1 MASKS
6 FNYRF
11 PLIKLKAKQVLKR
24 QMLHGLAET
33 ERMLK
38 KQEERER
45 KRRDE
50 RSGMRDKG

>member
-1 MASKS
+1 MGGKT

-33 ERMLK
+33 ERMLR
-38 KQEERER
+38 KQEERR
-45 KRRDE
+45 MKQK
-50 RSGMRDKG
+50 DKG

>member
-1 MASKS
+1 MGGKS
-6 FNYRF
+6 FHYRF

-38 KQEERER
+38 KQEERRRKER
-45 KRRDE
+45 DAR
-50 RSGMRDKG
+50 

>member
-1 MASKS
+1 MSGKS

-33 ERMLK
+33 ERMLR
-38 KQEERER
+38 KQEERRRR
-45 KRRDE
+45 KHDE
-50 RSGMRDKG
+50 GYGMRDKG

>member
-1 MASKS
+1 MGGKT

-33 ERMLK
+33 ERMLR
-38 KQEERER
+38 KQEEQRR
-45 KRRDE
+45 KKRDA
-50 RSGMRDKG
+50 

>member
-1 MASKS
+1 MAGKS

-38 KQEERER
+38 KLEERRRR
-45 KRRDE
+45 KRDA
-50 RSGMRDKG
+50 